1 MAPSVAARRAEISCR
16 YKGAKRE
23 RPHLAPIRIA
33 ELCRLFRARYGATLP
48 DDDAG
53 REDAR
58 IMAHHLAMLTGD
70 QRRNITSWM
79 TLWPPWMPPD
89 ELARL
94 VDAVLTKTLRW
105 RADKLAACL
114 NLTEAE
120 RHGLRITTIGAADMT
135 KAERDA
141 VRKTR
146 KRKARR
152 ERRRKDGVKPRTEYE
167 AAAIGY
173 GKPWEAEGVS
183 KATWYRRKR
192 AAKQ

>member
-1 MAPSVAARRAEISCR
+1 LATSIAARRAEIACR

-58 IMAHHLAMLTGD
+58 IMAHHLAHMSGD
-70 QRRNITSWM
+70 PRIRIRSWLN
-79 TLWPPWMPPD
+79 LWAPWMPP
-89 ELARL
+89 EEATSLIE
-94 VDAVLTKTLRW
+94 AVLAKPLRY
-105 RADKLAACL
+105 RADTLGKRL

-120 RHGLRITTIGAADMT
+120 RTRLSIRTIGAIDTT
-135 KAERDA
+135 KEQRMAARMD
-141 VRKTR
+141 R
-146 KRKARR
+146 KRQAKCD
-152 ERRRKDGVKPRTEYE
+152 RRRAQGVKPRAEYE
-167 AAAIGY
+167 ATAIGH

-192 AAKQ
+192 GAKQ